1 MNVSINNDAWIPD
14 VENLRLSSFVY
25 NMWDSKVVELI
36 DSNERIWKWEL
47 IVNTFSEE
55 DAENILRILLA
66 KEPHDDCLLWSSESS
81 GEYSVCSAYKL
92 LQNSGENPR
101 AYVLQTNYWNFYKKN
116 FGSKISLLK
125 SRLQSGEYNGIIFLY
140 GLTCSTES

>member
-1 MNVSINNDAWIPD
+1 MWNNGARFQ
-14 VENLRLSSFVY
+14 RLSWANS
-25 NMWDSKVVELI
+25 
-36 DSNERIWKWEL
+36 
-47 IVNTFSEE
+47 FSEE